1 MFNWTIMLL
10 FMFLPILFLVIA
22 FVLFKR
28 KTMNLL
34 MKFIPAWNKRYV
46 ICHMTYK
53 AGLKEVYNVIP
64 NPSGLTQV
72 GKYSYLLS
80 DKYIALTF
88 MKRNHFVLNE
98 SDSIPKSFEKYNK
111 QAIIFQSAEI
121 QTALDNNVMEYLFSK
136 KKELLIIGLFVIA
149 TISMLA
155 LIYNIIALN
164 ELKTI
169 MNAHVT
175 IVQEIAP
182 KLP

>member
-34 MKFIPAWNKRYV
+34 MKFIPAWKKRYV
-46 ICHMTYK
+46 VCHMNYQ
-53 AGLKEVYNVIP
+53 AGMKDIYNVIP
-64 NPSGLTQV
+64 NQSGLTQV
-72 GKYSYLLS
+72 GKYSYDLAE
-80 DKYIALTF
+80 KYVALTY
-88 MKRNHFVLNE
+88 MKRNHYVLDEENA
-98 SDSIPKSFEKYNK
+98 IPKNYEKYDKNE
-111 QAIIFQSAEI
+111 IIFQAAEI

-136 KKELLIIGLFVIA
+136 KKELLIIGLFIIA

-164 ELKTI
+164 ELKGL
-169 MNAHVT
+169 MNAHIS
-175 IVQEIAP
+175 IVQEVAP
-182 KLP
+182 KIP

>member
-28 KTMNLL
+28 KTMNIL
-34 MKFIPAWNKRYV
+34 MKLIPAWNKRYV
-46 ICHMTYK
+46 VCHMTYK
-53 AGLKEVYNVIP
+53 AGLKDVYNVIP

-80 DKYIALTF
+80 DKYIALTYL
-88 MKRNHFVLNE
+88 KRNHFVLNE

-111 QAIIFQSAEI
+111 RAIIFQSAEI
-121 QTALDNNVMEYLFSK
+121 KTALENFVMEYLFSK
-136 KKELLIIGLFVIA
+136 KKEILIIGLFIIA

-164 ELKTI
+164 EIKNI
-169 MNAHVT
+169 MIAHVT

-182 KLP
+182 KIP